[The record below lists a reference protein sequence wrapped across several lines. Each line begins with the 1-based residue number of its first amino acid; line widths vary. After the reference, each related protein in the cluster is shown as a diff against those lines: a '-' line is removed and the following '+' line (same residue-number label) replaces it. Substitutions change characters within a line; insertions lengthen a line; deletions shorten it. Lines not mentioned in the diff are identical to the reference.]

1 MTISI
6 DVIILITLYFTR
18 ISALIFSLPI
28 FGDTPVPIQVR
39 VLLACALT
47 LFLFSSFPESQLLRI
62 GNINN
67 TAHLV
72 YLILSEVIIGLT
84 LGFIVKTT
92 FASITMAAS
101 FVGYQMGFG
110 TGDLFIQA
118 QDGRQTSFTVLH
130 QTLVFL
136 IFFALNFH
144 LTILGAIK
152 ETYTVLP
159 INSLSINSRFIVQ
172 IISIT
177 SEIFIISMQLAAPIL
192 IAIMFSTAAMGL
204 VARSVPQVN
213 VFVVSFPIGFF
224 LGLSVYLA
232 CLPFFPEWLTG
243 HFSYM
248 KENFNIALYNLAR

>member
-6 DVIILITLYFTR
+6 DVIILITLYFCR
-18 ISALIFSLPI
+18 ISALLFTLPI
-28 FGDTPVPIQVR
+28 FSDTPVPNQVR

-47 LFLFSSFPESQLLRI
+47 LFLFSSFPENQLTRI
-62 GNINN
+62 GNINDN
-67 TAHLV
+67 FNLIALV
-72 YLILSEVIIGLT
+72 ISEIIIGVS
-84 LGFIVKTT
+84 LGFIVKIT

-118 QDGRQTSFTVLH
+118 QDGQQTSFTVLH

-144 LTILGAIK
+144 LTILAALK
-152 ETYTVLP
+152 DTYIALP
-159 INSLSINSRFIVQ
+159 INSLAINRNFILQ
-172 IISIT
+172 IINIT
-177 SEIFIISMQLAAPIL
+177 GDIFVISMQLAAPIL
-192 IAIMFSTAAMGL
+192 IAIMFATAAMGL

-213 VFVVSFPIGFF
+213 VFVVSFPVGFF

-248 KENFNIALYNLAR
+248 KQNFDIALLNLAK